1 MEIDSGNLPDDPATL
16 KSMVTSLLEDRATG
30 ERRIRQLQHMLE
42 QLLRARYGPRRE
54 RLNENQLF
62 LFAAEILRNQSSDS
76 GQKEEP
82 VSDRPKRQGHGRQRL
97 PKSLKR
103 QRIVFDLT
111 EHEKQCPMCHG
122 QLKRIGEEIS
132 ERLEYVPASMIV
144 IEEACQKYACQNGCT
159 VVTAEKPMAPIEKG
173 LPGPGLLAHVVVNKY
188 GDHLPLHRQEAI
200 FQRQGVAISRK
211 TMCDWMRQC
220 AELVSPL
227 YERMKSSVLGSKVM
241 QTDDT
246 PVNVLDPSLPRARLG
261 RIWTYVGDRNHP
273 YTVYDYTP
281 TRSRDGPDAFM
292 KEFHGYLQADAYS
305 GYDELYRDRNR
316 NITEVACWAHAR
328 RRYFEAQSS
337 DPMRSTVVLAYIRLL
352 YDVEREARTIGLA
365 GETRKALRQ
374 AKSMPILQD
383 IKAYLEQEKPAVLP
397 KSPEGMA
404 ISYTLS
410 NWDALIRYCSDGDLE
425 IDNNAAER
433 SLRGIAV
440 GRRNWTF
447 LGSDNGGRT
456 AAILTTITA
465 TCKRLRID
473 PFEYL
478 RDILQHISTYPQ
490 NNLDDLL
497 PDKWNAGRAAAHC

>member
-188 GDHLPLHRQEAI
+188 GLNNSIFSLVLPYVVSVFYVLI
-200 FQRQGVAISRK
+200 FRNVIKGLPEEIMQS
-211 TMCDWMRQC
+211 
-220 AELVSPL
+220 AEIDGASEPTILFRIVFPL
-227 YERMKSSVLGSKVM
+227 ILPTVMAFTIFTAVNFWNSWFSVLM
-241 QTDDT
+241 FIRDQTKWTLQYMLRDLYMSPQFTGTTAGGGMTADD
-246 PVNVLDPSLPRARLG
+246 PANL
-261 RIWTYVGDRNHP
+261 HP
-273 YTVYDYTP
+273 MNIMFAALICTVAPIIVIYP
-281 TRSRDGPDAFM
+281 F
-292 KEFHGYLQADAYS
+292 LQ
-305 GYDELYRDRNR
+305 
-316 NITEVACWAHAR
+316 
-328 RRYFEAQSS
+328 RYFIHGII
-337 DPMRSTVVLAYIRLL
+337 V
-352 YDVEREARTIGLA
+352 G
-365 GETRKALRQ
+365 
-374 AKSMPILQD
+374 
-383 IKAYLEQEKPAVLP
+383 AV
-397 KSPEGMA
+397 KG
-404 ISYTLS
+404 
-410 NWDALIRYCSDGDLE
+410 
-425 IDNNAAER
+425 
-433 SLRGIAV
+433 
-440 GRRNWTF
+440 
-447 LGSDNGGRT
+447 
-456 AAILTTITA
+456 
-465 TCKRLRID
+465 
-473 PFEYL
+473 
-478 RDILQHISTYPQ
+478 
-490 NNLDDLL
+490 
-497 PDKWNAGRAAAHC
+497 

>member
-447 LGSDNGGRT
+447 LGSDKGGRT